1 MTLPLLFALLQGPQQ
16 APAGDPAASDDG
28 GGGGLFGGD
37 FLIVMVAILAIFYFV
52 MIVPEKKQRRK
63 REAMLG
69 ELKKGDRVMTTSG
82 VFASVAQ
89 VQDDIVTLQVA
100 DGVRMRFSRASI
112 QSVIVD
118 EEKAGDDKGQ
128 KG

>member
-1 MTLPLLFALLQGPQQ
+1 MTLPLLLALLQDPPQPLTEDQ
-16 APAGDPAASDDG
+16 ADG
-28 GGGGLFGGD
+28 GGGSLFGGN
-37 FLIVMVAILAIFYFV
+37 FLFVMVAILAIFYFV

-69 ELKKGDRVMTTSG
+69 DLKKGDRVMTTSG

-100 DGVRMRFSRASI
+100 DGVRMRFSRTAI
-112 QSVIVD
+112 QTVLVD
-118 EEKAGDDKGQ
+118 EPKGDDDKGK